1 MPLAIRDVGIAVPEG
16 GIVALPGFR
25 GTTDLARQPTYQ
37 IVAIM
42 YYSFDREM

>member
-1 MPLAIRDVGIAVPEG
+1 MSAFAVPEG
-16 GIVALPGFR
+16 GIGALPGFR
-25 GTTDLARQPTYQ
+25 VPRIWARQPAYQ